1 MSYLTPEAMIAKK
14 YLNKININPEIIDL
28 RSIKPIDFR
37 TIMNSINKTKNL
49 LVLDTGFKFC
59 SVSSE
64 IITTVMER
72 DHSILKNSPA
82 RLTMPD
88 IPEPTSFAL
97 TKNFYITHI
106 EIIKKVL
113 NILNLNKNK
122 LNKLKIPKIKFHDVP
137 NEEFKGPF

>member
-1 MSYLTPEAMIAKK
+1 MSYLTPEAMIARK
-14 YLNKININPEIIDL
+14 YLKKLNINPEVIDL
-28 RSIKPIDFR
+28 RSVKPIDFK
-37 TIMNSINKTKNL
+37 TIMKSVNKTKNL

-64 IITTVMER
+64 IITNIMER
-72 DHSILKNSPA
+72 DHNILKNSPA

-97 TKNFYITHI
+97 TKNFYITHL

-113 NILNLNKNK
+113 NILNINQ
-122 LNKLKIPKIKFHDVP
+122 NKLKKLKITKTKYHDVP